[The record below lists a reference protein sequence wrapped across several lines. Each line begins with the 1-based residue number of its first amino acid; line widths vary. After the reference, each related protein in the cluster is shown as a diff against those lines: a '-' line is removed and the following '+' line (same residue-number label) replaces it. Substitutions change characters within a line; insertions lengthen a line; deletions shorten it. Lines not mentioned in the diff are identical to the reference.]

1 MNSVFSQKKKKKKKT
16 EDRRIFNFSIT
27 FSRILIEP
35 PFSIS
40 SQNFA
45 GHRRIRFFHGK
56 RIEMDWFRWY
66 VPGFRLRS
74 STISKLEYIIVSRSK
89 SNRVERN
96 VIFLRQCENKSRVK
110 LLFPTFGSLSSSRR
124 NCYPNRDHRSS
135 GYIVKN
141 WWKIRSMI
149 GKYDPILP
157 SNPFGYLKIA
167 RKMKNLSR
175 FLLALPPVFQKK
187 YGNPSKLTIYSRV
200 RVNKLEP
207 PNRVKLINLVFF
219 FCNNN

>member
-1 MNSVFSQKKKKKKKT
+1 MLANSKNNRDPVNSVFSQKKKKT

-40 SQNFA
+40 SRNFA

-56 RIEMDWFRWY
+56 RIEMDWFRRY

-96 VIFLRQCENKSRVK
+96 VIFLRQPMRKQVASEAPIPDFRQPLV
-110 LLFPTFGSLSSSRR
+110 LSSQLLPESRPSIEWIHCEKLVE
-124 NCYPNRDHRSS
+124 NPL
-135 GYIVKN
+135 
-141 WWKIRSMI
+141 
-149 GKYDPILP
+149 YDREIW
-157 SNPFGYLKIA
+157 S
-167 RKMKNLSR
+167 
-175 FLLALPPVFQKK
+175 
-187 YGNPSKLTIYSRV
+187 YSP
-200 RVNKLEP
+200 LEP
-207 PNRVKLINLVFF
+207 VRISENCAEDEKSFSFSPRVAPRVPKKNMETARNWQFIRARKLINW
-219 FCNNN
+219 NHQIESN